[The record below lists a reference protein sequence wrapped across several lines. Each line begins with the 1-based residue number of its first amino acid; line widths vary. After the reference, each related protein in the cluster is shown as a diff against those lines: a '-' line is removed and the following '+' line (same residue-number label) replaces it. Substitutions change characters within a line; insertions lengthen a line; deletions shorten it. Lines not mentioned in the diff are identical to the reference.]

1 MFWGYLL
8 CWLPFLLSVL
18 HCTPHTN
25 VNQGYTLYP
34 ITYNAVNSCFSLISF
49 VCMRVC
55 ACVCV
60 CSDNRCTLVYE
71 HGKIP
76 SRLCACMYICVK
88 GCLWMWVFTS
98 QTESFMSRRLACRKK
113 KASKREPSLF
123 PCHCWMGRTLPGAP
137 ASSWRHTGYQLV
149 CAGAP
154 QHIVPVS
161 QTKGKVGASSYR
173 KLSWQPPFLI
183 KNALTLNAPINLSRL
198 YLARVASCTV
208 YKTQQLKQVIL
219 ASSRPSRA

>member
-1 MFWGYLL
+1 MCVRVRLQWQQVHARLRTWKNTKPSMCMHVYL
-8 CWLPFLLSVL
+8 CERLPVNVGIYIADRKFYV
-18 HCTPHTN
+18 TPLGL
-25 VNQGYTLYP
+25 Q
-34 ITYNAVNSCFSLISF
+34 
-49 VCMRVC
+49 
-55 ACVCV
+55 
-60 CSDNRCTLVYE
+60 
-71 HGKIP
+71 K
-76 SRLCACMYICVK
+76 
-88 GCLWMWVFTS
+88 
-98 QTESFMSRRLACRKK
+98 KK

-123 PCHCWMGRTLPGAP
+123 PCHCWVGRTLPGAP

>member
-49 VCMRVC
+49 VCMRVR
-55 ACVCV
+55 ACVFAV
-60 CSDNRCTLVYE
+60 TTGARSFTNMEKYQAVYVHACIFVWKVACE
-71 HGKIP
+71 CGYLHRRQKV
-76 SRLCACMYICVK
+76 LCHAA
-88 GCLWMWVFTS
+88 W
-98 QTESFMSRRLACRKK
+98 LAEKK

-123 PCHCWMGRTLPGAP
+123 PCHCWVGRTLPGAP